1 MPDFIL
7 WYGFKAHWSWYWD
20 MESRLLIGWFKT
32 NLEWWLVSSLE
43 ARSMLCTSGK
53 TGPGTLFDSVKPE
66 RLVTTSTT
74 QLVGGGGGW
83 DSILLKIIPSC
94 VFSSDN
100 CDIWADLQRS
110 WRFCWTVA
118 GRRLRE
124 PLQWRAPM
132 WSQHRGTDEWT
143 QQVQPS
149 LFWQYRKVPL
159 KKTNAWADTLYTQLT
174 TRSSACTPSVTIY
187 LHLSMYV
194 PCRGINSR
202 GIQLHS

>member
-1 MPDFIL
+1 MIL
-7 WYGFKAHWSWYWD
+7 RHGEQAFDWLIQNKSRMMIGQFTRSTQYALHFWQNRTWYFV
-20 MESRLLIGWFKT
+20 WF
-32 NLEWWLVSSLE
+32 
-43 ARSMLCTSGK
+43 GK
-53 TGPGTLFDSVKPE
+53 TGASGHDLHDSAC
-66 RLVTTSTT
+66 
-74 QLVGGGGGW
+74 GGEW